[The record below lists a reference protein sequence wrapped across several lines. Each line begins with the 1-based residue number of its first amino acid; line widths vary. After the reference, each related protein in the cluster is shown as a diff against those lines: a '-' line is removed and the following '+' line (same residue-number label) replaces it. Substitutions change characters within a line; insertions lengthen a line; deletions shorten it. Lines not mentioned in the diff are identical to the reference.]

1 MAKYKSMSSS
11 QYRRYLAKKARQL
24 RKLGYEPMY
33 RKNPETLKREGNIIA
48 WYNPKLKAS
57 IDINA
62 YKRVGFVM
70 GNPSAKAQRANRIF
84 RALNDVLHVINIA
97 NYHFG
102 AGIKT
107 SDL

>member
-1 MAKYKSMSSS
+1 MF
-11 QYRRYLAKKARQL
+11 
-24 RKLGYEPMY
+24 
-33 RKNPETLKREGNIIA
+33 RKNPETHKREGNIIA
-48 WYNPKLKAS
+48 WYHPKLKTS

-70 GNPSAKAQRANRIF
+70 GNPSAKAQRANRVF
-84 RALNDVLHVINIA
+84 KALNDVLHVINIA